1 MKHAGIIS
9 GKRFLHLS
17 VAAVLLISMSAGIAA
32 DKEKKNI
39 DRKKE
44 QEKEYGQAVF
54 PAEGRIRMEEGTVEA
69 WVSLDYSAKD
79 ILLQDESIITPMVF
93 FSLIGRDRIV
103 QEEKTKK
110 DAGGKD
116 EYDASEAEMHLLTQQ
131 GRAMSNSLKC
141 SCSLFRL
148 ERGKTVIR
156 GMLEGLEDVGWKEK
170 EWYFIAFGWK
180 KTEVG
185 YDSFL
190 YVNGQRKEQSFD
202 REESVKFPKSMKDH
216 LISIGSFRGA
226 RGAVESLRI
235 SGKFMS
241 DSELETDMKNSL
253 SKDDSTLFLFD
264 VSALPA
270 MKKVR
275 QADLGKNT
283 QVPDKGLFIGS
294 SKTISGKHGKA
305 VQFHE

>member
-110 DAGGKD
+110 DARSEERRVGK
-116 EYDASEAEMHLLTQQ
+116 E
-131 GRAMSNSLKC
+131 C
-141 SCSLFRL
+141 
-148 ERGKTVIR
+148 
-156 GMLEGLEDVGWKEK
+156 
-170 EWYFIAFGWK
+170 
-180 KTEVG
+180 
-185 YDSFL
+185 
-190 YVNGQRKEQSFD
+190 
-202 REESVKFPKSMKDH
+202 
-216 LISIGSFRGA
+216 
-226 RGAVESLRI
+226 
-235 SGKFMS
+235 
-241 DSELETDMKNSL
+241 
-253 SKDDSTLFLFD
+253 
-264 VSALPA
+264 
-270 MKKVR
+270 
-275 QADLGKNT
+275 
-283 QVPDKGLFIGS
+283 
-294 SKTISGKHGKA
+294 
-305 VQFHE
+305 